1 MTAVIISSLT
11 ERNFAHKATLYF
23 GHLLS
28 PSAKLAQNY
37 CSFTKAS
44 TAHPHQDRLQFQ
56 NLFPLHVSVLFSRF
70 RIELELFSVWG
81 VFIVVVII
89 RENAMADVFRSI
101 ADGPAHAVTILTGH
115 LVFSKL
121 IRIHCIAYFVP
132 CLWTVD
138 PSFECK
144 VLHFILFSENSAVSI
159 EYLHIYIEWLLII
172 SFDCVYISQFRTF
185 SAPFHSHFQLFALNF
200 ILWDIKNYSQSDYL
214 QIFEEK
220 TSSIR
225 VKFSRF
231 LDNKNIDG
239 KM

>member
-70 RIELELFSVWG
+70 RIELELFSVWS
-81 VFIVVVII
+81 VFNVVVII
-89 RENAMADVFRSI
+89 LENAMAVFRSI

-132 CLWTVD
+132 CL
-138 PSFECK
+138 
-144 VLHFILFSENSAVSI
+144 
-159 EYLHIYIEWLLII
+159 
-172 SFDCVYISQFRTF
+172 
-185 SAPFHSHFQLFALNF
+185 
-200 ILWDIKNYSQSDYL
+200 
-214 QIFEEK
+214 
-220 TSSIR
+220 
-225 VKFSRF
+225 
-231 LDNKNIDG
+231 
-239 KM
+239 

>member
-28 PSAKLAQNY
+28 PSTKLAQNY

-44 TAHPHQDRLQFQ
+44 TAHPH
-56 NLFPLHVSVLFSRF
+56 LFPLHVSVLFSRF

-89 RENAMADVFRSI
+89 RENAMAVFRSI

-132 CLWTVD
+132 CL
-138 PSFECK
+138 
-144 VLHFILFSENSAVSI
+144 
-159 EYLHIYIEWLLII
+159 
-172 SFDCVYISQFRTF
+172 
-185 SAPFHSHFQLFALNF
+185 
-200 ILWDIKNYSQSDYL
+200 
-214 QIFEEK
+214 
-220 TSSIR
+220 
-225 VKFSRF
+225 
-231 LDNKNIDG
+231 
-239 KM
+239 